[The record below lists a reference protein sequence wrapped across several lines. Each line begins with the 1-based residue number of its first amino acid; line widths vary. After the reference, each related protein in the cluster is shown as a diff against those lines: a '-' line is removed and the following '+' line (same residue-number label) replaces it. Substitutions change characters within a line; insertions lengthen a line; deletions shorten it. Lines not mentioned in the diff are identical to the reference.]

1 MSCSVLFTG
10 TAFVLLPM
18 PETVKIIRAGLDDAM
33 GILELSR
40 KTFIETYYEVSDKS
54 TVLKYLDTHITLQKI
69 LLDLQNPSILFYIA
83 RKGIQNIGF
92 LKLFE
97 DKIPKGIAGK
107 KCLMLDKLYV
117 LQEFHGKSIGTELMQ
132 IAKNHAKGEGFQ
144 VIWLQVWQ
152 KNIRAIQFYQN
163 AGFVVYETSLF
174 DYYEEPEHDFL
185 LRYDLYN

>member
-1 MSCSVLFTG
+1 LIG

-18 PETVKIIRAGLDDAM
+18 LEKVKIVRAGLDDAI

-40 KTFIETYYEVSDKS
+40 KTFIETYYDVSEKS

-69 LLDLQNPSILFYIA
+69 LNDLQHPSILFYIA

-92 LKLFE
+92 LKLTE
-97 DKIPKGIAGK
+97 NRIPKGIAGK

-117 LQEFHGKSIGTELMQ
+117 LQEFHGKSIGTELMN
-132 IAKNHAKGEGFQ
+132 IAKNYAHSEGFQ

-152 KNIRAIQFYQN
+152 KNNKAILFYQN
-163 AGFVVYETSLF
+163 AGFVVYETALF
-174 DYYEEPEHDFL
+174 DYYDEPEHDFL

>member
-1 MSCSVLFTG
+1 LSCSVLFIG

-18 PETVKIIRAGLDDAM
+18 LEKVKIIRAGLDDAI

-40 KTFIETYYEVSDKS
+40 KTFIETYYDVSEKS

-69 LLDLQNPSILFYIA
+69 IIDLQNPSILFYIA
-83 RKGIQNIGF
+83 RNGIQNIGF
-92 LKLFE
+92 LKLTE
-97 DKIPKGIAGK
+97 NRVPKGIAGK

-117 LQEFHGKSIGTELMQ
+117 LQEFHGKSIGTELMN
-132 IAKNHAKGEGFQ
+132 IAKNYAHSEGFQ

-152 KNIRAIQFYQN
+152 KNNKAILFYQN
-163 AGFVVYETSLF
+163 AGFVVYETALF
-174 DYYEEPEHDFL
+174 DYYDEPEHDFL